1 MSNRPKDARNACAL
15 FSLDWGAQAA
25 SLHSSAACRRKLVP
39 AGCRRQPMSLQKRI
53 DEDLKD
59 AMRAKDAARL
69 SVLRLL
75 KAALKNAA
83 IEKVGA
89 EGELNDA
96 DAVVVIRKQVKQR
109 QDSIESF
116 EKGGRA
122 DLAEKEKA
130 EIEVLSNY
138 LPQAISA
145 KELQRIVGE
154 TIAEVGA
161 TSRAP
166 MGAVMKALQPRIAG
180 RADGK
185 TLSAEVTRQLS

>member
-1 MSNRPKDARNACAL
+1 
-15 FSLDWGAQAA
+15 
-25 SLHSSAACRRKLVP
+25 
-39 AGCRRQPMSLQKRI
+39 MSLQQRI

-96 DAVVVIRKQVKQR
+96 DAVAVIRKQVKQR

-130 EIEVLSNY
+130 EIAVLSNY
-138 LPQAISA
+138 LPQAMNA
-145 KELQRIVGE
+145 EELQKTVAE

-161 TSRAP
+161 TSRAQ
-166 MGAVMKALQPRIAG
+166 MGAVMKALQPKIAG

-185 TLSAEVTRQLS
+185 TLSAEVQKQLQ